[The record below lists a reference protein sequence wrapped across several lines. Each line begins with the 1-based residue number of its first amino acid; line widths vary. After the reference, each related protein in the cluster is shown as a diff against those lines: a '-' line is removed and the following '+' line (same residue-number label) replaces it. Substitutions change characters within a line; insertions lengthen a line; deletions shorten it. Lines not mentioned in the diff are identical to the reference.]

1 MMRGACFMA
10 AMALIVATAQG
21 KGLMFSGSVLPPVTE
36 KPAAS
41 TGLDDVY
48 VLQSATGVK
57 ATYTATSD
65 NVHWLRYN
73 AMGGGYAEEVIA
85 DFDGRAYTITLDD
98 SDMGYI
104 IEDGDARYYCWVI
117 NYANHQ
123 LRLDG
128 LGFAEEQECDRARLQ
143 LQGNASKITYYT
155 INGQPIEISRQLE
168 ITYETMAYNAE
179 TEEYQTASE
188 TTQLASIDG
197 TFGVKAP
204 LCDTRFTLSGDRFL
218 TAWGMAQTVESDLYQ
233 AVGVEATTTATQE
246 VRENDNEQKVETDNL
261 GGSAPASVHF
271 HAAVT
276 GAAIFRE
283 WQLARDEEFEIVDNR
298 FQQLDLDYT
307 FTESGAT
314 YVRFVANNSAG
325 TCEYAGDVY
334 QIAIGES
341 ALLCPNAFSPG
352 ASEGVND
359 EWKVSYKS
367 IVKYECHIFNRW
379 GQELFSS
386 TDPAIGWDGKQ
397 GGKVVPAG
405 VYYYVIV
412 AEGSDGKRYKL
423 SGDINILK
431 SKANVRGQTPEE

>member
-1 MMRGACFMA
+1 MRRVACILA
-10 AMALIVATAQG
+10 ALAAIAMAQA
-21 KGLMFSGSVLPPVTE
+21 KGLTFSAAGLSPVTV

-48 VLQSATGVK
+48 VLHSTAGVK
-57 ATYTATSD
+57 ATYVATST

-73 AMGGGYAEEVIA
+73 AMGGGYAEEVNA
-85 DFDGRAYTITLDD
+85 DLDGREYTITLDD

-104 IEDGDARYYCWVI
+104 IEDGDKRYYCWVV
-117 NYANHQ
+117 NYANHELQ
-123 LRLDG
+123 LDA
-128 LGFAEEQECDRARLQ
+128 LGFAEDQDCDRARLQ
-143 LQGNASKITYYT
+143 LHGDASKITFYT
-155 INGQPIEISRQLE
+155 INGQPVELSRQLE
-168 ITYETMAYNAE
+168 IAYESMAYDE
-179 TEEYQTASE
+179 EQEEYKTVEQTAE
-188 TTQLASIDG
+188 LASIDG
-197 TFGVKAP
+197 TFGVIAP
-204 LCDTRFTLSGDRFL
+204 LCDTRFTLTGDRFL
-218 TAWGMAQTVESDLYQ
+218 RAWGMERSVESDVY
-233 AVGVEATTTATQE
+233 AAFGVEATTTATQE
-246 VRENDNEQKVETDNL
+246 VRENDNEQAVETDNL
-261 GGSAPASVHF
+261 GGSAPAQVHF

-276 GAAIFRE
+276 DAAIFRE
-283 WQLARDEEFEIVDNR
+283 WQLARDEEFEFVINR

-307 FTESGAT
+307 FTESGIT
-314 YVRFVANNSAG
+314 YVRFVANNTEG

-334 QIAIGES
+334 QVSIGES

-379 GQELFSS
+379 GKEMFSS
-386 TDPAIGWDGKQ
+386 TDPAQGWDGKQ

-412 AEGSDGKRYKL
+412 AEGSDGKKYKL

-431 SKANVRGQTPEE
+431 SKANGRQQETEN

>member
-1 MMRGACFMA
+1 MRRWACVLAVA
-10 AMALIVATAQG
+10 AIAAVAQG
-21 KGLMFSGSVLPPVTE
+21 KGLTFSGAGLSPVSE

-48 VLQSATGVK
+48 VLRSTAGVK
-57 ATYTATSD
+57 AAYTASSD
-65 NVHWLRYN
+65 NVRWLRYN
-73 AMGGGYAEEVIA
+73 AMGGGYAEEIIA
-85 DFDGRAYTITLDD
+85 DFDGHEYAITLTD

-104 IEDGDARYYCWVI
+104 IEDGDKRYYCWVV

-123 LRLDG
+123 LRLDA
-128 LGFAEEQECDRARLQ
+128 LGFAEEQDCDRARLQ
-143 LQGNASKITYYT
+143 LQGEASKITYYT
-155 INGQPIEISRQLE
+155 ITGQPVELSRQLE
-168 ITYETMAYNAE
+168 ITYETMSYSE
-179 TEEYQTASE
+179 DTEEYQTMQE

-204 LCDTRFTLSGDRFL
+204 LCDTRFTLTGDRFL
-218 TAWGMAQTVESDLYQ
+218 KAWGMTQSVESDVYA
-233 AVGVEATTTATQE
+233 AVGVECTTTASQE
-246 VRENDNEQKVETDNL
+246 VRENDNEQKVESDNL
-261 GGSAPASVHF
+261 GGSAPAVVHF

-276 GAAIFRE
+276 DAAIFRE
-283 WQLARDEEFEIVDNR
+283 WQLARDEEFELVDNR
-298 FQQLDLDYT
+298 FQQLDLDYA
-307 FTESGAT
+307 FTESGTT

-325 TCEYAGDVY
+325 TCEYVGDVY
-334 QIAIGES
+334 QVTIGES

-379 GQELFSS
+379 GKEMFSS

-412 AEGSDGKRYKL
+412 AEGSDGKHYKL

-431 SKANVRGQTPEE
+431 SKANTRGPSSEE